1 MQTNNILYVLFFLVA
16 ISIAVYVIKMD
27 MIAQS
32 KRIDKIEL
40 RIKQMEADIKKAHHQ
55 AMWAQTLLID
65 NMDSVGKE
73 IRTINKELGMTPWR
87 WGAR

>member
-1 MQTNNILYVLFFLVA
+1 MRVVFL
-16 ISIAVYVIKMD
+16 IALSTAVFMVKRD

-32 KRIDKIEL
+32 KRIDKIEQRL
-40 RIKQMEADIKKAHHQ
+40 VKMESEIKEAHRQ

-73 IRTINKELGMTPWR
+73 IRTINKELGMTPWG
-87 WGAR
+87 WGGR

>member
-1 MQTNNILYVLFFLVA
+1 MSDGNILCVLFFLIA
-16 ISIAVYVIKMD
+16 ISTAVYMVKKD

-55 AMWAQTLLID
+55 AMWAQTLVID

-73 IRTINKELGMTPWR
+73 IRTINKELGMTPWG